1 MDDCPQ
7 ESEMTIDGRL
17 GEIGRQLEEFDND
30 FREIETEFNNINIRF
45 NDLDRRHD
53 DVEGLFQEVDAR
65 FDEVNTLF
73 DGVDAQF
80 TGVENRCDDIDNWC
94 DRADK
99 RFDGLEQDLRDVVAE
114 LANSK
119 AMNANRVLRRI
130 HQRIN
135 QVQVRT
141 LMPLGLRKFEW
152 KSHPKMPKH
161 MKELFYLGQ
170 RAKGVFESAF
180 SGDKPIETQRA
191 LQTIRDLAAFYE
203 VVIYSDE
210 QADGEGAGVDVT
222 GDVDGYMEEL
232 LDKWGLDWTKVCE
245 IVEERVLNPQTQQAR
260 IKRSASLNGVEAQ
273 VSVRRHS

>member
-17 GEIGRQLEEFDND
+17 GEIGRQLEEFGND
-30 FREIETEFNNINIRF
+30 FREIETEFNDINIRF
-45 NDLDRRHD
+45 SGLDRRHD

-80 TGVENRCDDIDNWC
+80 TGVENRCNDFDNWC
-94 DRADK
+94 DRVDK
-99 RFDGLEQDLRDVVAE
+99 RFDGFEQDLRDVVAE

-119 AMNANRVLRRI
+119 AINANRVLRQI

-135 QVQVRT
+135 QIQVRT
-141 LMPLGLRKFEW
+141 LTPLGLR
-152 KSHPKMPKH
+152 
-161 MKELFYLGQ
+161 Q

-191 LQTIRDLAAFYE
+191 LQTIRDLAVFYE
-203 VVIYSDE
+203 VLI
-210 QADGEGAGVDVT
+210 
-222 GDVDGYMEEL
+222 L
-232 LDKWGLDWTKVCE
+232 L
-245 IVEERVLNPQTQQAR
+245 R
-260 IKRSASLNGVEAQ
+260 
-273 VSVRRHS
+273 

>member
-65 FDEVNTLF
+65 FDEVNTL
-73 DGVDAQF
+73 
-80 TGVENRCDDIDNWC
+80 CDDIDNWC

-141 LMPLGLRKFEW
+141 LMPLGLR
-152 KSHPKMPKH
+152 
-161 MKELFYLGQ
+161 Q